1 MGRERSECISAVA
14 RNIPIRALF
23 PLNELVCQRPKE
35 GRGEGGKNMGERRER
50 KEGERD
56 TVSLAKVFVRN
67 PLKKIK

>member
-1 MGRERSECISAVA
+1 
-14 RNIPIRALF
+14 
-23 PLNELVCQRPKE
+23 
-35 GRGEGGKNMGERRER
+35 MGERRER